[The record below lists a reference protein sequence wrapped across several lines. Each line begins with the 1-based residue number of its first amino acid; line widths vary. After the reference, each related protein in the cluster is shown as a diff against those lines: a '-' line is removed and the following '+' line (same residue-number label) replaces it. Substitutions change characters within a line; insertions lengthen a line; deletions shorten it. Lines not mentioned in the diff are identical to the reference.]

1 MLHVPSFYQLYLAFS
16 SFYGWKL
23 EESKTKK
30 NIQPLEGK
38 YSLKKRYFVFVFLFF
53 LFI

>member
-38 YSLKKRYFVFVFLFF
+38 QQMDIR
-53 LFI
+53 